1 MVDINQD
8 SDLLDYLKLDP
19 DHHEKIAALIP
30 KETWYEQLI
39 RYGLYI
45 GAVFQMICI
54 LVSFLLQP
62 RLIIKLLFQAVILLP
77 EKEGSEDCESSFSD
91 DDDVKSR
98 AGSPNYFNSGKK
110 QKRKHDKKKPKQL

>member
-62 RLIIKLLFQAVILLP
+62 RLIIKLLFQAVI
-77 EKEGSEDCESSFSD
+77 
-91 DDDVKSR
+91 
-98 AGSPNYFNSGKK
+98 
-110 QKRKHDKKKPKQL
+110 